1 MAAVGCERRHCG
13 AHHWGV
19 SPKGTPKM
27 ISVSPQRHSSGSSRM
42 CQGHMLIYVTCP
54 HELGGRCEAC
64 WEGIRFFF
72 EAVALQSV
80 IWRVI
85 LEDVTLGDARFHK
98 PRLIH

>member
-1 MAAVGCERRHCG
+1 
-13 AHHWGV
+13 
-19 SPKGTPKM
+19 M

-42 CQGHMLIYVTCP
+42 CQGHMLIYATCP
-54 HELGGRCEAC
+54 QGGQMRSMLGGHP
-64 WEGIRFFF
+64 FFF

-85 LEDVTLGDARFHK
+85 LEDVTLGDDRFHK